1 MQYQQTAST
10 SFPALKKQNKK
21 KTGSAVMGINWNHL
35 PDEKK
40 EEVIL
45 KKEQHIFR
53 RNMLVTEKI

>member
-1 MQYQQTAST
+1 
-10 SFPALKKQNKK
+10 
-21 KTGSAVMGINWNHL
+21 MGINWNHL